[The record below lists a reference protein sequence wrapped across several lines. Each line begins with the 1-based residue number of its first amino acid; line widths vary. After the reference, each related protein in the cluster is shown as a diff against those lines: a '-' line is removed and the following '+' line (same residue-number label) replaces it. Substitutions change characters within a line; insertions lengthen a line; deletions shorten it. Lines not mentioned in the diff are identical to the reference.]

1 MAAMAPWQ
9 CRQWFTGQFSGGTGQ
24 EAAGTVG
31 GASHR
36 LHLQVV
42 LEEGRVLPWVV
53 VAHVLRWVAG
63 QVVHARQWV
72 DHARSLRRADLEA
85 AVEAASVEVLA
96 VVLEAAGAVAL
107 VAGQEAA
114 SGEVPGAAALAGG
127 DGKFSCCGL

>member
-1 MAAMAPWQ
+1 MASVTAVGMAAMAPWQ

-42 LEEGRVLPWVV
+42 LEEGLVLPWV

-63 QVVHARQWV
+63 QVVHAHQWG
-72 DHARSLRRADLEA
+72 DHARSLRRAD
-85 AVEAASVEVLA
+85 
-96 VVLEAAGAVAL
+96 LEAAGAVAL